1 MKITAIQADNLLGI
15 KSVNVTLPTV
25 VTLFAGRN
33 GSGKSSIQEAVRIA
47 ITQDTV
53 RDISLKKEFAKLVHG
68 DSKAG
73 GASIFIDN
81 DPDKSFAFNMPKG
94 EFQGPEIT
102 EAMRVALYGQRFAR
116 MTADERRT
124 FLFGL
129 MKLKPTPE
137 SVKARMLAAP
147 WSCEAAKI
155 DAVLPILRTGFPSV
169 CTHAQAK
176 ATEAKGAWRQLTG
189 GTYGALKAADWE
201 APVPDLPAGDVV
213 QLADKVAGLDRNIA
227 SLNESLGAIKNTAR
241 TAQDAASKRAN
252 LSEAAGKVPGLVDQ
266 LDRAKAELADY
277 LPKVEAL
284 RLRAAGAARVGL
296 VHDMALFLK
305 HTEFADEEEAAQVQE
320 FLTRYEKEH
329 GKLGAKVDAEA
340 QAELPAHEQGLQV
353 LQNRVKN
360 LQRDLDSATQAKGQF
375 DALEPDGEAVDASA
389 EVAEVEGMLQKARA
403 DRTAAENQRLDIV
416 TATTARAAA
425 DAKTKQALAHHADVL
440 AWTKVADALAPDGIP
455 AQMLV
460 EALGPVNE
468 ALEQASI
475 DTEWM
480 TPEISSDM
488 QLYANDRP
496 YQLLSESEQW
506 RWDAMMAQVVAELS
520 GLRILMLDRFDVLDL
535 PGRAQCLEWLDSL
548 AFNNVMDTILLFGT
562 LKALPA
568 ELPDTITAYWVED
581 GCIVEWKKSRA
592 WKEIIAASASAREQ
606 AAA

>member
-53 RDISLKKEFAKLVHG
+53 RDVSLKKEFAKLVHG

-73 GASIFIDN
+73 GAHIAIDN
-81 DPDKSFAFNMPKG
+81 DPDKGFAFNMPKG
-94 EFQGPEIT
+94 EFVGPEIT

-129 MKLKPTPE
+129 MRLKPTSE

-147 WSCEAAKI
+147 WECEAAKI

-169 CTHAQAK
+169 CDHAKAK

-189 GTYGALKAADWE
+189 GNWGSLKAPEWE
-201 APVPDLPAGDVV
+201 APVPDLPAGDVE
-213 QLADKVAGLDRNIA
+213 QLAAQVSGLDRNIA
-227 SLNESLGAIKNTAR
+227 SLNESLGAIKNAAR
-241 TAQDAASKRAN
+241 TTQEAATRRAS
-252 LSEAAGKVPGLVDQ
+252 LAESAGKVPGLADQ
-266 LDRAKAELADY
+266 LERAKKELADY

-284 RLRAAGAARVGL
+284 RLRAAGTARVGL
-296 VHDMALFLK
+296 VHDMAIFLSTVK
-305 HTEFADEEEAAQVQE
+305 FSDEYVRGAASDLVG
-320 FLTRYEKEH
+320 RYTKEH
-329 GKLGAKVDAEA
+329 GALGAKVDTEA
-340 QAELPAHEQGLQV
+340 QAALPDQEKGLLV
-353 LQNRVKN
+353 LQNRAMN

-375 DALEPDGEAVDASA
+375 DALAPDADPVDASS
-389 EVAEVEGMLQKARA
+389 EIAEVEGMLKKARD
-403 DRTAAENQRLDIV
+403 DRAAAENQRLNIV
-416 TATTARAAA
+416 TATAAREAAA
-425 DAKTKQALAHHADVL
+425 SKTKQALAHHGDVV
-440 AWTKVADALAPDGIP
+440 AWSKVADALAPDGIP
-455 AQMLV
+455 AQL
-460 EALGPVNE
+460 LLE
-468 ALEQASI
+468 ALEPVNSALDQASI

-480 TPEISSDM
+480 TVGIGKDM
-488 QLYANDRP
+488 AITANDRP

-506 RWDAMMAQVVAELS
+506 RVDAMIAQVVAELS

-548 AFNNVMDTILLFGT
+548 AFNGVMDTILLFGT
-562 LKALPA
+562 LKELPA
-568 ELPDTITAYWVED
+568 KLADTITAYWVQD
-581 GCIVEWKKSRA
+581 GA
-592 WKEIIAASASAREQ
+592 IAGAREQ